1 MSQKTEDSERSSV
14 LGKEAR
20 CAGAL
25 LSALAKAHGLQ
36 SVVDAG
42 HKALENPVIIFSD
55 KSWKSIAYAP
65 AIDIPDDMFWTEFT
79 RTGTLPLEVV
89 TNNVQNGL
97 AARLDDPK
105 SPVFLREDETK
116 YRRLMTRVHIGGR
129 AVAIVTVIEY
139 SRPFEKEDE
148 TILLM
153 LRDAVSAELQKDKFL
168 SYTRGMPH
176 EELIESLLE
185 GSAKNP
191 QRVADSLM
199 SITPRHK
206 EFIYV
211 LAFDIRGFDSKVE
224 SVPYVRNYLESLIA
238 GARAVIYNDNII
250 LLADYDRD
258 DEQYDRDMGA
268 VLTFLRK
275 NNMRCGVSRRFT
287 KLSELRTHYFEAME
301 ALAIGVH
308 MGIEKYMYRYDNYA
322 IYHIAKRCLG
332 SADPIGFLHPK
343 LMELMEYDENHNSA
357 LTESLYVYLRC
368 LRNITNAAEAL
379 HLHRNTLIYHLKR
392 IEEILGIQLSDRDV
406 LLHFEMSF
414 RFLEYDKKIP
424 VRSLGAAP
432 VRQEK

>member
-1 MSQKTEDSERSSV
+1 MPRKTEAEKSSSV
-14 LGKEAR
+14 LDKEAK

-25 LSALAKAHGLQ
+25 LSALAKARGIQ

-42 HKALENPVIIFSD
+42 YRALENPIMVFSD

-65 AIDIPDDMFWTEFT
+65 AIEIPDDMFWTEFT
-79 RTGTLPLEVV
+79 RTGTLPMEVV
-89 TNNVQNGL
+89 THNVKSGL
-97 AARLDDPK
+97 AVRLDTAN
-105 SPVFLREDETK
+105 SPIYLRADETK

-129 AVAIVTVIEY
+129 PVVVVTAVEY
-139 SRPFEKEDE
+139 NRPFEKEDE
-148 TILLM
+148 TLLLM
-153 LRDAVSAELQKDKFL
+153 LRDAISAELQKDKFL

-191 QRVADSLM
+191 SRVADSLM
-199 SITPRHK
+199 SISPRQK
-206 EFIYV
+206 EYIYV

-224 SVPYVRNYLESLIA
+224 SVPYVRNYLENLIA

-250 LLADYDRD
+250 LLADYDSD
-258 DEQYDRDMGA
+258 DEQYDKDMA
-268 VLTFLRK
+268 DVLAFLRR

-301 ALAIGVH
+301 ALAIGTH
-308 MGIEKYMYRYDNYA
+308 IGIEKYMFRYDDYA

-332 SADPIGFLHPK
+332 SADPVGFLHPK
-343 LMELMEYDENHNSA
+343 LMELMEYDETHNSA
-357 LTESLYVYLRC
+357 LTESLYVYLKH
-368 LRNITNAAEAL
+368 LRNITNAAAAL

-392 IEEILGIQLSDRDV
+392 IEEILDIRLTDRDV

-424 VRSLGAAP
+424 VRNFGPAQSD
-432 VRQEK
+432 RI